1 MRGVSAVARRR
12 RGCRHGLLPDA
23 VRGPGSARP
32 WRDGSVRPRRD
43 GPARPR
49 RDGRARLWRDAV
61 PAALLSI
68 WLVFALAG
76 CSFQKLAVD
85 VVGDAMTGDGTAFT
99 GDDDPEL
106 IREALPF
113 GLKTYES
120 MLEVSPEHRG
130 LLLAAGRGFTVYA
143 YLLQREADTLGAAR
157 LAEARAL
164 RSRAQKLF
172 LRGRDYALRG
182 LEAEHPRF
190 REQLSADR
198 GKALAATTRDDV
210 ALLYW
215 AGAAWA
221 GALGARKDDLELLAE
236 LPIAGALVG
245 RVLALDEGFD
255 HGAAHE
261 FFISYEAGR
270 PGGST
275 RKAREHY
282 EKASRFAHGQR
293 ASIYVTLAEAVSVPE
308 QKLAEFKA
316 LIAKAK
322 AQDVDAY
329 RPLRL
334 SNVLARD
341 RARWLESR
349 IPDLFLDANLA
360 EAPK

>member
-1 MRGVSAVARRR
+1 VARRR
-12 RGCRHGLLPDA
+12 RGCRHDPYPA
-23 VRGPGSARP
+23 AERGPGAARL
-32 WRDGSVRPRRD
+32 WHDGA
-43 GPARPR
+43 ARPR
-49 RDGRARLWRDAV
+49 RGTI
-61 PAALLSI
+61 PAALLPI
-68 WLVFALAG
+68 WLVLALAG
-76 CSFQKLAVD
+76 CSVERLAVD
-85 VVGDAMTGDGTAFT
+85 VVGDAITGDGTAFT

-120 MLEVSPEHRG
+120 MLEVSPDHSG

-143 YLLQREADTLGAAR
+143 YLLEREADTLGEAR
-157 LAEARAL
+157 LAQARAL

-182 LEAEHPRF
+182 LEAAHPGF
-190 REQLSADR
+190 RAGLSADR
-198 GKALAATTRDDV
+198 VKALAAATGDDV

-270 PGGST
+270 PGGSM

-282 EKASRFAHGQR
+282 ERARRLARGLR
-293 ASIYVTLAEAVSVPE
+293 ASIHVTLAEAVSVPE
-308 QKLAEFKA
+308 QKLEEFKA
-316 LIAKAK
+316 LITKAK

-334 SNVLARD
+334 SNVLARE
-341 RARWLESR
+341 RARWLER
-349 IPDLFLDANLA
+349 HIPDLFLDANLA